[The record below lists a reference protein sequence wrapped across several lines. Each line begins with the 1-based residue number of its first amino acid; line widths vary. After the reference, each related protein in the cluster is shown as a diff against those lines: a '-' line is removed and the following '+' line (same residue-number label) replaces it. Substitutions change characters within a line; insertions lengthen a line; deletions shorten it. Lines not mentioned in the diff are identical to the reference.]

1 MIDIEPK
8 PIPSRLLTQAVN
20 NANREGNLGARNN
33 TKGEK

>member
-1 MIDIEPK
+1 MIDIEPE

-20 NANREGNLGARNN
+20 SAKREGNLGDHNN